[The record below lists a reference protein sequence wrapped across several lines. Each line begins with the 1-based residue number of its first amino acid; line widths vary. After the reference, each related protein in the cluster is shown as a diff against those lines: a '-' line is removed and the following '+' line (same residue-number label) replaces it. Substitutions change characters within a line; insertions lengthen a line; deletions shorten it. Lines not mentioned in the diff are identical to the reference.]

1 MVRILRS
8 LKVEILLFALVFFSH
23 GYFYV
28 GTAWN
33 QIARYSTVYSLI
45 NPDTPDYG
53 TFRINYYLKHPPRG
67 HGTGDWARYQDNYY
81 SNKAPGASILG
92 AGPYFFLFHGQRAF
106 GINPMQPIWIAFNE
120 YFINL
125 FVSVLWTAFG
135 TVVFFRFLRQR
146 YQFASTDAFLTTLVF
161 GFCTLMFPFDGGFW
175 GHTTAAAMILIGYYH
190 LEQSYKPALA
200 GLLLGLAVLVEYM
213 AAISLAVAAAYLLM
227 LPSRRTQI
235 VRFVAGAAPSIVVLL
250 IYHKICFGSYLT
262 TAASLSD
269 TLRRV
274 EEGQAIAFG
283 QFGTFQLDV
292 FWKLLFSLER
302 GIFIYMPVLFF
313 AFLGA
318 LHLLRKGDAVW
329 LAACVLNILL
339 YVGAISCYVF
349 WDGGWSTGARYLIVA
364 LPFFGLLLPSLD
376 SMGRKTLALYI
387 VLGAISFM
395 NMLAIAT
402 VEAMAPDWL
411 NPLYGE
417 VYPRFI
423 AGNFNEN
430 RLFFESLRHW
440 LNSRAIT
447 PNRFN
452 LGQLLFNL
460 KGHQSL
466 IPWVAVTSVLGLLLY
481 RSLTPDQA
489 GRYHE
494 SESYRHQLHQDK
506 LQSDGDVLSMNLS
519 PFTKEKRSDL

>member
-1 MVRILRS
+1 MLRVLKS
-8 LKVEILLFALVFFSH
+8 LKVEILLFALVVFSH

-28 GTAWN
+28 GTTWN
-33 QIARYSTVYSLI
+33 HVARYNTVYSLI

-53 TFRINYYLKHPPRG
+53 TFRINYYQAHPPRG
-67 HGTGDWARYQDNYY
+67 RGTGDVARYQDNYY
-81 SNKAPGASILG
+81 SNKAPGSSLLG
-92 AGPYFFLFHGQRAF
+92 AVLYFFLFHGQRAF
-106 GINPMQPIWIAFNE
+106 GIDPMQPIWVAFNE
-120 YFINL
+120 YFLNL
-125 FVSVLWTAFG
+125 FVSVLWTALG

-146 YQFASTDAFLTTLVF
+146 YQFGPTDALLTTLVF
-161 GFCTLMFPFDGGFW
+161 GLCTLMFPFDGGFW

-190 LEQSYKPALA
+190 LEQSRRLVLA
-200 GLLLGLAVLVEYM
+200 GLMLGLAVLVEYM
-213 AAISLAVAAAYLLM
+213 AAISLAVAGLYLVV
-227 LPSRRTQI
+227 LPGRRIQV
-235 VRFVAGAAPSIVVLL
+235 VRFVAGAAPGIAALL
-250 IYHKICFGSYLT
+250 IYHKLCFGSFFT

-269 TLRRV
+269 TLRRI
-274 EEGQAIAFG
+274 EEGRAIAFG

-302 GIFIYMPVLFF
+302 GIFIYMPVLLF

-318 LHLLRKGDAVW
+318 LRSLRKGDTAW

-339 YVGAISCYVF
+339 YVGAISSYIF

-364 LPFFGLLLPSLD
+364 LPFFCFLLPPSD
-376 SMGRKTLALYI
+376 SMGRKTLTIYT
-387 VLGAISFM
+387 VLGAISFI

-423 AGNFNEN
+423 TGNFDGD
-430 RLFFESLRHW
+430 RLFFGDLRTW
-440 LNSRAIT
+440 MNSQTTT

-460 KGHQSL
+460 KGHLSL
-466 IPWVAVTSVLGLLLY
+466 VPWLLITSALGFVLY
-481 RSLTPDQA
+481 RSLMRLDPNRSSPREQA
-489 GRYHE
+489 LASRAAQGQIAGSR
-494 SESYRHQLHQDK
+494 
-506 LQSDGDVLSMNLS
+506 
-519 PFTKEKRSDL
+519 

>member
-1 MVRILRS
+1 M
-8 LKVEILLFALVFFSH
+8 
-23 GYFYV
+23 
-28 GTAWN
+28 
-33 QIARYSTVYSLI
+33 
-45 NPDTPDYG
+45 
-53 TFRINYYLKHPPRG
+53 
-67 HGTGDWARYQDNYY
+67 
-81 SNKAPGASILG
+81 
-92 AGPYFFLFHGQRAF
+92 
-106 GINPMQPIWIAFNE
+106 
-120 YFINL
+120 
-125 FVSVLWTAFG
+125 
-135 TVVFFRFLRQR
+135 
-146 YQFASTDAFLTTLVF
+146 
-161 GFCTLMFPFDGGFW
+161 
-175 GHTTAAAMILIGYYH
+175 
-190 LEQSYKPALA
+190 
-200 GLLLGLAVLVEYM
+200 
-213 AAISLAVAAAYLLM
+213 
-227 LPSRRTQI
+227 
-235 VRFVAGAAPSIVVLL
+235 PSITALL
-250 IYHKICFGSYLT
+250 IYHKLCFGSFFT
-262 TAASLSD
+262 TAASLSG
-269 TLRRV
+269 TLHLIEKGRT
-274 EEGQAIAFG
+274 AIAFG

-302 GIFIYMPVLFF
+302 GIFIYMPVLLF
-313 AFLGA
+313 AILGA
-318 LHLLRKGDAVW
+318 LHLLRKGDAAW
-329 LAACVLNILL
+329 LAACVLNIIL

-364 LPFFGLLLPSLD
+364 LPFFGFLLPSLD

-430 RLFFESLRHW
+430 RLFFQSLRHW
-440 LNSRAIT
+440 FNSQAIT

-466 IPWVAVTSVLGLLLY
+466 IPWAAVTSVLGLLLY
-481 RSLTPDQA
+481 RSLIPDQA

-494 SESYRHQLHQDK
+494 SESYHHQLHQDR
-506 LQSDGDVLSMNLS
+506 LQAHGDVVPINLS